1 LKFYADVHKTKK
13 NKERYRIPYT
23 VDGTTFKHVDGF
35 SEIPAGPGDKLF
47 MDTLPPQH
55 TDGAI
60 ELLRRGVEVYYL
72 RRLTLIEKVRRE
84 HKLPKSARGYIKALM
99 KIEERWFRRVT
110 EDFLVMRRMILT
122 HRSLLKTHQQ
132 LVNKAKAL
140 SESERVT
147 LKPAI
152 SSIEKQMDTLARM
165 IAEEADKR
173 YPAYNRLVDGLGIR
187 GNIKAQEALAE
198 LITYLDPSKGFRK
211 TSNLLGLF
219 KPIRGRRKIY
229 SGHLRRALQRL
240 TASANNNTSFRLTA
254 RMEKGGVIES
264 LEDIYA
270 GSPWEAGH
278 TGAGIKPGGRYDVG
292 VNAHPALSGVA
303 MDTLTSGLL
312 EGFPDA
318 ARVASQPPPPSLL

>member
-1 LKFYADVHKTKK
+1 VGGGAVKIYADVHRTKRSG
-13 NKERYRIPYT
+13 EGYRITYT
-23 VDGTTFKHVDGF
+23 TDGKAFKHIDSF

-60 ELLRRGVEVYYL
+60 ELVRKGVEVYYL
-72 RRLTLIEKVRRE
+72 RRLTLLEKMRKE
-84 HKLPKSARGYIKALM
+84 HKLPKSARGDIKALM

-110 EDFLVMRRMILT
+110 GDFLVLRGMILA

-132 LVNKAKAL
+132 LLNKYKAL
-140 SESERVT
+140 SEAEREV

-152 SSIEKQMDTLARM
+152 SSIEKQMEEVARM
-165 IAEEADKR
+165 IVEEAGKR
-173 YPAYNRLVDGLGIR
+173 YQAYNRLVDGLGIR

-229 SGHLRRALQRL
+229 SGRLRRALERL
-240 TASANNNTSFRLTA
+240 TASVNNTTSFQLTA
-254 RMEKGGVIES
+254 RKEKEVLARIWR
-264 LEDIYA
+264 IYRQ
-270 GSPWEAGH
+270 EAL
-278 TGAGIKPGGRYDVG
+278 GRL
-292 VNAHPALSGVA
+292 AIPAQG
-303 MDTLTSGLL
+303 
-312 EGFPDA
+312 
-318 ARVASQPPPPSLL
+318 